1 MEKIIISEREFY
13 VLELI
18 AKGYCDKEIAE
29 SLNIS
34 LATEKTYLHN
44 LYQKS
49 LISEGRQWQSAMR
62 VKLVLKYL
70 NNEYKVKLYYGKNRK
85 VNNGR
90 KCNQ

>member
-1 MEKIIISEREFY
+1 MQKIIISKREFD

-29 SLNIS
+29 KLKIS

-49 LISEGRQWQSAMR
+49 LICEGKQWQSAMR
-62 VKLVLKYL
+62 VKLVLKFQ
-70 NNEYKVKLYYGKNRK
+70 NNEFEKKIYYGKNRNAK
-85 VNNGR
+85 YL
-90 KCNQ
+90 